1 MKKKIFHQIT
11 ITIFVLVC
19 MNNVQAQVKSAIIK
33 AAAFYKIQIHGAQ
46 MVDENGNPRPANRDT
61 LHWIVLE
68 TQSKPLPVI
77 DSVFY
82 FGKACIFTIKEISDK
97 EWMVGK
103 LINSNK
109 KAGWK
114 FQKKNSVCLIE
125 FRNDNEIARKPGS
138 MIKLKAIVNK
148 KTIKLAINKE
158 QQLEADEMY

>member
-1 MKKKIFHQIT
+1 MKKKIFQQI
-11 ITIFVLVC
+11 IISIFLCGCVY
-19 MNNVQAQVKSAIIK
+19 NVMAQVKNPIIK
-33 AAAFYKIQIHGAQ
+33 AAAFYKIQIHGAL
-46 MVDENGNPRPANRDT
+46 MVDENGNPRPANPDT

-68 TQSKPLPVI
+68 TQRKPLPVI

-97 EWMVGK
+97 EWTVGK

-114 FQKKNSVCLIE
+114 FQKKNSVWLIE
-125 FRNDNEIARKPGS
+125 FRNENEMGRKGGS
-138 MIKLKAIVNK
+138 MIKLKATVNK

-158 QQLEADEMY
+158 LQLEADEMY